1 MIVKLLSSAA
11 RRWTVVLVALM
22 VAVPVASCSEDA
34 EEVPEETTSS
44 PSTSPATVTTTTTAG
59 ALPTTTELSTTTSTT
74 EPFPN
79 RAVLEYFEEVR
90 DLTVRMGELVVD
102 MRKANNDWDNRREI
116 PNPPS
121 YGDTEAALEDVVDR
135 AQDLRDGWGF
145 IEPPPQR
152 GLPVEHQTAWV
163 AAGEMADAAVEALA
177 GLRSPD
183 TGERRRAAFAEFL
196 VAYDRF
202 NDAIDRIVEIIGVGG
217 GFSQRTTTTTTAAAT
232 TTAVT
237 TTTARAT
244 TTSTTAAATT
254 STTEAETTSTTEAE
268 TTSTTEAE
276 TTSTTE
282 AETTSTTEAETTS
295 TTEAPDTTQPSTVP
309 PEPDVDYRVHSDV
322 DATSQGAV
330 RTWLTVTV
338 DAGATKSEL
347 AQIGKRLEF
356 EYQVA
361 QEYQALLIDFVHF
374 PEGIAT
380 LGTWIHA
387 PFGDWTKA
395 GEVEKGDYS
404 QHETVDR
411 TIEKDWSLLPT
422 DAQVELYWEY
432 TDYRETLVDSDDPP
446 SEDEMI
452 EMAAE
457 KLGVTTDEIEEAI
470 AAWETWSGA

>member
-1 MIVKLLSSAA
+1 MIMKLLPSAA
-11 RRWTVVLVALM
+11 RRWAVVLVVLM
-22 VAVPVASCSEDA
+22 VAVPVASCSDDA
-34 EEVPEETTSS
+34 DEVPEETTSTAT
-44 PSTSPATVTTTTTAG
+44 TSPATVTTTSTSG
-59 ALPTTTELSTTTSTT
+59 AVPTTSEPSTTTSTT

-202 NDAIDRIVEIIGVGG
+202 NDGFDRIVEIIGVGG
-217 GFSQRTTTTTTAAAT
+217 GFSQRSTTTTAT
-232 TTAVT
+232 TSTTAAT

-244 TTSTTAAATT
+244 TTPTTTADTT
-254 STTEAETTSTTEAE
+254 TTTEADTTTTTEAETTT
-268 TTSTTEAE
+268 
-276 TTSTTE
+276 
-282 AETTSTTEAETTS
+282 

-309 PEPDVDYRVHSDV
+309 PQPDVGYRVLSDV

-330 RTWLTVTV
+330 RTWLTVRV

-347 AQIGKRLEF
+347 AQIGERLEF

-380 LGTWIHA
+380 LGTWIRA
-387 PFGDWTKA
+387 PFGDWTRA

-404 QHETVDR
+404 QHETVDL

-422 DAQVELYWEY
+422 DTQVELYGDY
-432 TDYRETLVDSDDPP
+432 TDYRDTLVYSDDPP

-457 KLGVTTDEIEEAI
+457 KLGVTIDEIEEAI

>member
-1 MIVKLLSSAA
+1 MIMKLLPSAA
-11 RRWTVVLVALM
+11 RRWAVVLVVLM
-22 VAVPVASCSEDA
+22 VAVPVASCSDDA
-34 EEVPEETTSS
+34 DEVPEETTSTAT
-44 PSTSPATVTTTTTAG
+44 TSPATVTTTSTSG
-59 ALPTTTELSTTTSTT
+59 AVPTTSEPSTTTSTT
-74 EPFPN
+74 EPFPSA
-79 RAVLEYFEEVR
+79 AVLAYFEEVR

-116 PNPPS
+116 ANPPT
-121 YGDTEAALEDVVDR
+121 YGDTEVALEDVANR
-135 AQDLRDGWGF
+135 ARNLRDDWGF

-202 NDAIDRIVEIIGVGG
+202 NDGFDRIVEIIGVGG
-217 GFSQRTTTTTTAAAT
+217 GFSQRSTTTTAT
-232 TTAVT
+232 TSTTAAT

-244 TTSTTAAATT
+244 TTPTTTADTT
-254 STTEAETTSTTEAE
+254 TTTEADTTTTTEAETTT
-268 TTSTTEAE
+268 
-276 TTSTTE
+276 
-282 AETTSTTEAETTS
+282 

-309 PEPDVDYRVHSDV
+309 PQPDVGYRVLSDV

-330 RTWLTVTV
+330 RTWLTVRV

-347 AQIGKRLEF
+347 AQIGERLEF

-380 LGTWIHA
+380 LGTWIRA
-387 PFGDWTKA
+387 PFGDWTRA

-422 DAQVELYWEY
+422 DAQVGLYWAY

-446 SEDEMI
+446 SEDEVI

-457 KLGVTTDEIEEAI
+457 KLGVTIDEIEEAI

>member
-1 MIVKLLSSAA
+1 MIMKLLPSAA
-11 RRWTVVLVALM
+11 RRWAVVLVVLM
-22 VAVPVASCSEDA
+22 VAVPVASCSDDA
-34 EEVPEETTSS
+34 DEVPEETTSTAT
-44 PSTSPATVTTTTTAG
+44 TSPATVTTTSTSG
-59 ALPTTTELSTTTSTT
+59 AVPTTSEPSTTTSTT
-74 EPFPN
+74 EPFPSA
-79 RAVLEYFEEVR
+79 AVLAYFEEVR
-90 DLTVRMGELVVD
+90 DLTVRMGELVVE

-116 PNPPS
+116 ANPPT
-121 YGDTEAALEDVVDR
+121 YGDTEVALEDVANR
-135 AQDLRDGWGF
+135 AQNLRDDWGF

-217 GFSQRTTTTTTAAAT
+217 GFSQRSTTTTA
-232 TTAVT
+232 
-237 TTTARAT
+237 
-244 TTSTTAAATT
+244 TTSTTAATTTTVRATT
-254 STTEAETTSTTEAE
+254 TPTTTADTTTTTEADTTTTTEAETTT
-268 TTSTTEAE
+268 
-276 TTSTTE
+276 
-282 AETTSTTEAETTS
+282 

-309 PEPDVDYRVHSDV
+309 PKPDVVYDILSNV
-322 DATSQGAV
+322 DASSQGAV
-330 RTWLTVTV
+330 RTWLTVQV

-347 AQIGKRLEF
+347 AQIGERLGF
-356 EYQVA
+356 EYQVV

-380 LGTWIHA
+380 LGTWIRA

-422 DAQVELYWEY
+422 DAQVELYWDY

-446 SEDEMI
+446 SEDEVI

-457 KLGVTTDEIEEAI
+457 KLGVTIDEIEEAV

>member
-1 MIVKLLSSAA
+1 MIMKLLPSAA
-11 RRWTVVLVALM
+11 RRWAVVLVVLM
-22 VAVPVASCSEDA
+22 VAVPVASCSDDA
-34 EEVPEETTSS
+34 DEVPEETTSTAT
-44 PSTSPATVTTTTTAG
+44 TSPATVTTTSTSG
-59 ALPTTTELSTTTSTT
+59 AVPTTSEPSTTTSTT
-74 EPFPN
+74 EPFPSA
-79 RAVLEYFEEVR
+79 AVLAYFEEVR

-116 PNPPS
+116 ANSPT
-121 YGDTEAALEDVVDR
+121 YGDTEVALEDVANR
-135 AQDLRDGWGF
+135 ARNLRDDWGF

-217 GFSQRTTTTTTAAAT
+217 GFSQRSTTTTAT
-232 TTAVT
+232 TSTTAAT

-244 TTSTTAAATT
+244 TTPTTEADTT
-254 STTEAETTSTTEAE
+254 TTTEAETTTTTEAE
-268 TTSTTEAE
+268 TTT
-276 TTSTTE
+276 
-282 AETTSTTEAETTS
+282 

-309 PEPDVDYRVHSDV
+309 PRPDVGYEVLDEDV
-322 DATSQGAV
+322 RSQGAV
-330 RTWLTVTV
+330 RTLLTVRV

-347 AQIGKRLEF
+347 AQIGERLGF
-356 EYQVA
+356 EYQLA
-361 QEYQALLIDFVHF
+361 HEYQALLIDFVHF
-374 PEGIAT
+374 PEGLAT
-380 LGTWIHA
+380 LGTWIRA
-387 PFGDWTKA
+387 PFGDWSRA

-411 TIEKDWSLLPT
+411 TIDKDWSLLPT
-422 DAQVELYWEY
+422 DAQAGLYWAY
-432 TDYRETLVDSDDPP
+432 TDYRDTLVDSDDPP
-446 SEDEMI
+446 SEDEVI

-457 KLGVTTDEIEEAI
+457 KLGATIDEIEEAI
-470 AAWETWSGA
+470 AAWETWSGV

>member
-1 MIVKLLSSAA
+1 MIMKLLPSAA
-11 RRWTVVLVALM
+11 RRWAVVLVVLM
-22 VAVPVASCSEDA
+22 VAVPVASCSDDA
-34 EEVPEETTSS
+34 EDMPEETTSTAT
-44 PSTSPATVTTTTTAG
+44 TSPATVTTASTSG
-59 ALPTTTELSTTTSTT
+59 AVPTTSEPSTTTSTT
-74 EPFPN
+74 EPFPSA
-79 RAVLEYFEEVR
+79 AVLAYFEEVR

-116 PNPPS
+116 ANPPT
-121 YGDTEAALEDVVDR
+121 YGDTEVALEDVANR
-135 AQDLRDGWGF
+135 ARNLRDDWGF

-217 GFSQRTTTTTTAAAT
+217 GFSQRTTTTTAAT
-232 TTAVT
+232 TP
-237 TTTARAT
+237 TTAAPT
-244 TTSTTAAATT
+244 TTAAAAPT
-254 STTEAETTSTTEAE
+254 TTEAETTTTTEAE
-268 TTSTTEAE
+268 TTTTTEAE
-276 TTSTTE
+276 TTT
-282 AETTSTTEAETTS
+282 

-309 PEPDVDYRVHSDV
+309 PKPDVVYDILSNV
-322 DATSQGAV
+322 DASSQGAV
-330 RTWLTVTV
+330 RTWLTVQV

-347 AQIGKRLEF
+347 AQIGERLGF
-356 EYQVA
+356 EYQVV

-380 LGTWIHA
+380 LGTWIRA

-422 DAQVELYWEY
+422 DAQVKLYWDY

-446 SEDEMI
+446 SEDEVI

-457 KLGVTTDEIEEAI
+457 KLGVTIDEIEEAV